1 VAARVAGSSWTWRV
15 DPAALAWLDADDPGG
30 RVAILNPYDGMLF
43 DRPRLTELFDFTYV
57 LEQFKKK
64 HERVYGYFAHP
75 ILLGDRFVGM
85 LDAAVDRERGVL
97 RVSGIHELLPFD
109 PEEAEIVDLEIESLA
124 RWLGV
129 AVERIDA

>member
-1 VAARVAGSSWTWRV
+1 
-15 DPAALAWLDADDPGG
+15 
-30 RVAILNPYDGMLF
+30 MLF

-97 RVSGIHELLPFD
+97 RVSGLHELLPFD